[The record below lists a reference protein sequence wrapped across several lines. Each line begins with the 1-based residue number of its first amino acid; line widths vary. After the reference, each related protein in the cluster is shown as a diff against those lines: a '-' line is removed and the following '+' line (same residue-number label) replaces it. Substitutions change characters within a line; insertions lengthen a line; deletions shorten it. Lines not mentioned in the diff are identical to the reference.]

1 MKKSLVILCTLV
13 ALLSMSGLALAEK
26 KNVLHVFNWSEYIP
40 QDVLD
45 QFTKETGIEVVYTT
59 YESNEAM
66 YAKLKLLGGKGYD
79 IVVPSTYFVDLL
91 RNDNLLSVIDKSKIP
106 NTKYLDAKI
115 INRAFTT
122 EDTYSIP
129 YMWGVQGFMVNKT
142 MVDADSITSW
152 NDLFRDEFKGK
163 ILLSDDIR
171 DTFGAALLASGGKM
185 NSTDTTEIKAAFD
198 WLVKLKP
205 FVRIFDVTAAKQA
218 LISEEVAAGFIWN
231 GDAYIAL
238 QENPNL
244 VFVYP
249 KEGSPLWLDSFAIPA
264 QAENKEAAHAFINFI
279 LRPDISAKCLIEYNY
294 STPNTGVREHLP
306 KEMQESTL
314 IFPTEEHLKNS
325 SFSKDLGEAQ
335 KLYNHFWVDLKIGE

>member
-1 MKKSLVILCTLV
+1 MKKSFIIVCTLLT
-13 ALLSMSGLALAEK
+13 LLSMSGLALAEN
-26 KNVLHVFNWSEYIP
+26 KNILHVFNWSEYIP

-45 QFTKETGIEVVYTT
+45 QFSKETGIEVVYTT

-91 RNDNLLSVIDKSKIP
+91 RENNLLSPIDKSKLP
-106 NTKYLDAKI
+106 NIMHLNANI
-115 INRAFTT
+115 INKAFTT

-129 YMWGVQGFMVNKT
+129 YMWGLQGFMVNKN
-142 MVDADSITSW
+142 MVDAKSITSW

-163 ILLSDDIR
+163 ILLSDDMR
-171 DTFGAALLASGGKM
+171 DTFGAALLASGGQM
-185 NSTDTTEIKAAFD
+185 NSKDPAVIKTAFD

-205 FVRIFDVTAAKQA
+205 HVRIFDVTAAKQA

-244 VFVYP
+244 EFIIP
-249 KEGSPLWLDSFAIPA
+249 KEGAPLWMDSFAIPA
-264 QAENKEAAHAFINFI
+264 AAENKEAAHTFINFM
-279 LRPDISAKCLIEYNY
+279 LRPEIAARCVEEYNY
-294 STPNTGVREHLP
+294 SSPNTGIKKHLP
-306 KEMQESTL
+306 EELRDSTL
-314 IFPTEEHLKNS
+314 IFPSEEIFINS
-325 SFSKDLGEAQ
+325 QFSKGLGETQ
-335 KLYNHFWVDLKIGE
+335 KVYEDLWVDLKIGE